1 VFLSSCPFPTDPSQI
16 PDYGLSACATTDG
29 GIPPWSPDMSGR
41 VVGTH
46 EIELAPGTTHVSIP
60 IDMATHAKL
69 AATGSAIVSFETPAD
84 EVQAFSLGLAQ
95 ATVDLTQS
103 SSVSFEGDPVT
114 FHVHV
119 DGTNPFPGTP
129 TGQVQLTVDN
139 VPLGAPVALD
149 TAGHAMVVTT
159 ALPAGTHQVRAV
171 HLGDADYGTSTS
183 EPLSHLTI
191 AFTSPCLTGTHAGP
205 LTVGAGEAACIGAG
219 GVQTGPVRVSPGG
232 ALDVAGGRITGP
244 VTVTG
249 AALVRICGA
258 TITGPLSITGS
269 TGPVLLGGPGPSGQC
284 AANTITGSV
293 TLTGNTAG
301 VQLVGAVVTGPVQ
314 VRNNSGGTTVTGNT
328 ITGSLTV
335 TGNTAPV
342 VHTPNTV
349 NGPSNLQ

>member
-1 VFLSSCPFPTDPSQI
+1 VN
-16 PDYGLSACATTDG
+16 
-29 GIPPWSPDMSGR
+29 
-41 VVGTH
+41 
-46 EIELAPGTTHVSIP
+46 
-60 IDMATHAKL
+60 
-69 AATGSAIVSFETPAD
+69 
-84 EVQAFSLGLAQ
+84 
-95 ATVDLTQS
+95 LTQS
-103 SSVSFEGDPVT
+103 SSVSFQADPVT
-114 FHVHV
+114 FTATVT
-119 DGTNPFPGTP
+119 GTSPFPGPP
-129 TGQVQLTVDN
+129 TGQVQFTVDGS
-139 VPLGAPVALD
+139 PLGSPAMLDGSGVATL
-149 TAGHAMVVTT
+149 VTT
-159 ALPAGTHQVRAV
+159 ELPGGTHEVRAV
-171 HLGDADYGTSTS
+171 HLGDADYGMATSA
-183 EPLSHLTI
+183 PVSHLRI
-191 AFTSPCLTGTHAGP
+191 NYTSPCLTGTHAGP
-205 LTVGAGEAACIGAG
+205 LTVRSGEAACIGAG

-342 VHTPNTV
+342 VHTPYTV